1 MNIIRI
7 QDKVLNLERIHR
19 AVDQI
24 LQLRQEG
31 LSQQEVA
38 TRLNIDR
45 TLISRL
51 ESLGEIRKGPRM
63 ALVGFPVANTK
74 ELTAVAQTEGV
85 DFIFLMNDKERW
97 RFVEEKNGA
106 ELINEFMSLISQAKN
121 YDAIIFIG
129 SDMRIRLMEAILG
142 PQVISWEI
150 GISPIKEDRWVN
162 PDQLRQLI
170 RQLKNTE
177 PQPVLP
183 RQKG

>member
-7 QDKVLNLERIHR
+7 QDKVLNSERIHR

-51 ESLGEIRKGPRM
+51 ESLGEIRKGPRL
-63 ALVGFPVANTK
+63 ALVGFPIANTE

-85 DFIFLMNDKERW
+85 DFILLMSDKERW
-97 RFVEEKNGA
+97 RFVEEKSGA
-106 ELINEFMSLISQAKN
+106 ELINEFMALVSQAKN
-121 YDAIIFIG
+121 YDAVIFIG
-129 SDMRIRLMEAILG
+129 SDMRIKLMEAILG
-142 PQVISWEI
+142 SRIISWEI

-162 PDQLRQLI
+162 PEQLRQLI
-170 RQLKNTE
+170 RQLKNADLH
-177 PQPVLP
+177 PVLP
-183 RQKG
+183 RQKE

>member
-1 MNIIRI
+1 MNFIRI
-7 QDKVLNLERIHR
+7 GDKVLSPERIHR

-38 TRLNIDR
+38 EHLKVDR
-45 TLISRL
+45 TLVSRL
-51 ESLGEIRKGPRM
+51 ESLGEIRKGPHL
-63 ALVGFPVANTK
+63 ALVGFPVANGD
-74 ELTAVAQTEGV
+74 ELTKVAQAEGV
-85 DFIFLMNDKERW
+85 EFILLMSDRERW
-97 RFVEEKNGA
+97 RFVEEKSGA
-106 ELINEFMSLISQAKN
+106 ELINEIMALVSQAKS
-121 YDAIIFIG
+121 YDAVIFIG

-170 RQLKNTE
+170 RQLKSTS
-177 PQPVLP
+177 
-183 RQKG
+183 